1 MKKIIVTVIL
11 TLSLILSY
19 NAKQCYAKSKL
30 YTKDNI
36 KLLSKIIHHE
46 AGNVRQKTRKLVG
59 VVVLKRMKSPLFPN
73 TMRGVLFQPRQYM
86 SEYSLMQV
94 TPNKKS
100 IKTAKNLL
108 KKGYKGI
115 KKYPDNLLFHSNFVQ
130 GEIYA
135 VSDGVYFCLHNA

>member
-1 MKKIIVTVIL
+1 MKKIFVTVIL
-11 TLSLILSY
+11 TLSLLLSY
-19 NAKQCYAKSKL
+19 NVKQCHAKSKL
-30 YTKDNI
+30 YTNDNI
-36 KLLSKIIHHE
+36 KLLSKIIQHV

-100 IKTAKNLL
+100 IRTAKNLL
-108 KKGYKGI
+108 RKGYKGI

-130 GEIYA
+130 GEIYT